1 MSRASVHNQ
10 RHQTILQ
17 LPDNQKR
24 YWVTFK
30 AIIMC
35 HKFNFDTKKL
45 DVSLILITVNWQS
58 AIFPMALPRIRV
70 ARDKAELVQKLLDTT
85 GTTGAFSTYAD
96 VIAFAAS
103 MGAKH
108 QRRSPLTEI
117 SQSEPAP
124 ISLEVFISRGYDR
137 LIKLIAVM
145 STQDIKILSN
155 ENSAEANR
163 VLIFEEY
170 ANGGLEKLR
179 HELRGAVDYTER
191 LVLIINSERFSTEA
205 NDEEFDLSRF
215 L

>member
-1 MSRASVHNQ
+1 
-10 RHQTILQ
+10 
-17 LPDNQKR
+17 
-24 YWVTFK
+24 
-30 AIIMC
+30 
-35 HKFNFDTKKL
+35 
-45 DVSLILITVNWQS
+45 
-58 AIFPMALPRIRV
+58 MALPRIKV
-70 ARDKAELVQKLLDTT
+70 AKDKAELVQKLLDTK
-85 GTTGAFSTYAD
+85 GTTGTFSTYAD
-96 VIAFAAS
+96 IIAFAAS
-103 MGAKH
+103 FGVKH
-108 QRRSPLTEI
+108 QKRSQLTEI

-145 STQDIKILSN
+145 ATQDIKILST
-155 ENSAEANR
+155 EDTAAEANR

-191 LVLIINSERFSTEA
+191 LVLILNTERFSPEV